1 MRSDVTSPRG
11 SAMDE
16 CAGKVAIVTG
26 ASRGIGAAIAIRLA
40 LAGAR
45 VAAVARTLDPD
56 PRYVGTLRDTV
67 EAITSAGGRAIA
79 VPADLSRP
87 EDRQRLIGQVQD
99 QLGPVDILVNNA
111 AVTYRARVRD

>member
-1 MRSDVTSPRG
+1 
-11 SAMDE
+11 MDE

-67 EAITSAGGRAIA
+67 DAITAAGGQATA
-79 VPADLSRP
+79 VAADLSRA
-87 EDRQRLIGQVQD
+87 EDRQRLV
-99 QLGPVDILVNNA
+99 QLGSLPPWLELLVDQRGRNDQHGLPRL
-111 AVTYRARVRD
+111 AVRSVPGRRK